1 MVPLGGTK
9 ANWNSEI
16 FEMDRRLFDA
26 KNRVNSVFPSST
38 TLAYMEM
45 TLLEVE
51 ELACCCMVSL

>member
-1 MVPLGGTK
+1 MAPLGGTK
-9 ANWNSEI
+9 ENWNSQI

-26 KNRVNSVFPSST
+26 KNGANFVFPSST

-51 ELACCCMVSL
+51 LACCCLVSL